1 MNETGTHL
9 DRDVILV
16 LHGFFALPNR
26 EKMKV
31 VEAMN
36 EYFDSTEKERIR
48 AEHDQ
53 RFESLGVTGK
63 DIECKCCG
71 RN

>member
-1 MNETGTHL
+1 M
-9 DRDVILV
+9 DRDATIV
-16 LHGFFALPNR
+16 LNGFLALPNR

-36 EYFDSTEKERIR
+36 EYFDSTDKERIR
-48 AEHDQ
+48 AEHEE
-53 RFESLGVTGK
+53 RFESLNVIEN

-71 RN
+71 RK

>member
-1 MNETGTHL
+1 M
-9 DRDVILV
+9 DREAAIV
-16 LHGFFALPNR
+16 LHGFLALPNR

-48 AEHDQ
+48 AQHDE
-53 RFESLGVTGK
+53 RFESLRESGIG
-63 DIECKCCG
+63 CPCCG
-71 RN
+71 RK